1 MPNLDPWLN
10 QYNNNYEDTATK
22 TISKFENHLLSI
34 KTEHQKMIHPNSH
47 PTYNERHEK
56 IIEMIDLTMDKYK
69 TAVNTQKMNQQV
81 IIDNIIEELDRK
93 RNITINKKQK
103 TLLKNEVVEYGEE
116 EDAIDYILFI
126 IREVTGK
133 LY

>member
-1 MPNLDPWLN
+1 M
-10 QYNNNYEDTATK
+10 
-22 TISKFENHLLSI
+22 
-34 KTEHQKMIHPNSH
+34 
-47 PTYNERHEK
+47 NE
-56 IIEMIDLTMDKYK
+56 
-69 TAVNTQKMNQQV
+69 QV

>member
-1 MPNLDPWLN
+1 MYSRNRDGNP
-10 QYNNNYEDTATK
+10 E
-22 TISKFENHLLSI
+22 FENHLLSI

-47 PTYNERHEK
+47 PTYNERHQN

-81 IIDNIIEELDRK
+81 IIDNIIKELDRK

>member
-1 MPNLDPWLN
+1 MNSRNRDGNP
-10 QYNNNYEDTATK
+10 E
-22 TISKFENHLLSI
+22 FENHLLSI
-34 KTEHQKMIHPNSH
+34 KTERQKMIHPNLH
-47 PTYNERHEK
+47 PTYNERHQK
-56 IIEMIDLTMDKYK
+56 IIEMIDLTMNKYK

-81 IIDNIIEELDRK
+81 IIDNIIEELDKK
-93 RNITINKKQK
+93 RDITINKKQK
-103 TLLKNEVVEYGEE
+103 TLLKNEVVEYGED

>member
-1 MPNLDPWLN
+1 MYSRNKDGNP
-10 QYNNNYEDTATK
+10 E
-22 TISKFENHLLSI
+22 FENHLLSI

-56 IIEMIDLTMDKYK
+56 IIEMINLTMDKYK

-93 RNITINKKQK
+93 RNVTINKKQK